1 MLTLAEKERIE
12 LLENE
17 TANLRN
23 EVAMQR
29 VLISGLLHS
38 FFRGESS
45 NESAFFDVLR
55 EELNKLPVVSVERQ
69 EFTHNLQQF
78 IDRYR

>member
-1 MLTLAEKERIE
+1 MLTQAEKERIE
-12 LLENE
+12 LLENA

-23 EVAMQR
+23 EVAMQK
-29 VLISGLLHS
+29 VLIAGLLHS

-55 EELNKLPVVSVERQ
+55 EELNKLSVVSVERQ
-69 EFTHNLQQF
+69 EFTHNIQQF

>member
-1 MLTLAEKERIE
+1 MLTTAEQQRIQF
-12 LLENE
+12 LENE
-17 TANLRN
+17 TETLRN

-38 FFRGESS
+38 FFRGQSP
-45 NESAFFDVLR
+45 NESAFFDVLM
-55 EELNKLPVVSVERQ
+55 EEINKLPEYSVERQ
-69 EFTHNLQQF
+69 DFTYNIQRF